1 MSQVER
7 DVTVV
12 VPFRDVQNF
21 FAEFLDSVAA
31 QTAFARAHVILVDNG
46 STDRSVAI
54 AEEFA
59 ARHGNV
65 DLVSEPQG
73 RAGDARNMGMDM
85 AVTPYIV
92 FWDADDIV
100 PERSLE
106 VLRNTIVKT
115 RATVVVGREKHVP
128 KPVKAPWHKYFGK
141 SVKTVGSV
149 VDIPDLIHS
158 ASCWNKMFDLDL
170 LRSQGIRFGTGT
182 AFEDAYVSIPA
193 LLLSERIALVDA
205 PVYEYRRRGDG
216 TSVMDTIW
224 DLPQNYADQLLMLE
238 YLAGMRQG
246 LTPYQQETLERF
258 LIRSM
263 QGFLVRAPQIF
274 GEADCRQLFERCR
287 ALYWGITSEQ
297 VARSTNDTRHRLP
310 YLALHFADFDL
321 FYRPASVL
329 GPVHGREGDLYVDYP
344 GTSWGLPLTK
354 VSSVPAR
361 IEGMTGAEG
370 GTVVLHGSF
379 SVNGIPDPLLGG
391 LDLQVWFE
399 RSGRTLP
406 AVNHGQVQDAPGQ
419 GGAVFT
425 VTVDPA
431 QFPAGSFPVRLVVC
445 TRGRDVSRPCSVSPA
460 LSHRPPVSGSRG
472 SARIT
477 ADGGNAQLVVESAP
491 H

>member
-21 FAEFLDSVAA
+21 FAKFLDSVAA

-361 IEGMTGAEG
+361 IEGMTGGEG

>member
-1 MSQVER
+1 VSQVER

-141 SVKTVGSV
+141 SVKIVGSV

-361 IEGMTGAEG
+361 IEGMTGGEG
-370 GTVVLHGSF
+370 GTVVLHGRF

-406 AVNHGQVQDAPGQ
+406 AVNHGQVQDGPGQ

>member
-141 SVKTVGSV
+141 SVKIVGSV

-361 IEGMTGAEG
+361 IEGMTGGEG
-370 GTVVLHGSF
+370 GTVVLHGRF

-406 AVNHGQVQDAPGQ
+406 AVNHGQVQDGPGQ

>member
-141 SVKTVGSV
+141 SVKIVGSV

-361 IEGMTGAEG
+361 IEGMTGGEG

-406 AVNHGQVQDAPGQ
+406 AVNHGQVQDGPGQ